1 MKLLLRLL
9 LFLCVVIA
17 GIYAATPLWLP
28 YIFAGQLPPG
38 LAMEKL
44 DAGYLGFS
52 GVNIKLLQING
63 EFQSANIGLTAAD
76 IRFRYRGWKTEIGSL
91 SLDVHIRAT
100 EDRDADALTLN
111 DLSLPVVKLTG
122 KMPELSVL
130 KSRVVLHHEFNQVI
144 NKPLVLN
151 FQSLKLTPRADG
163 SFHFVT
169 GVSLEGSAGVNGR
182 VDVDVNVG
190 SLNSNIRF
198 PAAADLP
205 PWLEVAFEQRGQAL
219 DTTTQIRANFN
230 AAAVD
235 QKWLDTVLAQST
247 GGKLTHA
254 SGTLMAQADFVGK
267 EQRVIDQVSLA
278 AERLRVEFDGG
289 SVNINAALLASRE
302 DENISVTLPK
312 PAEIQFQD
320 SNGKTPEL
328 IMQAVP
334 GLQRT
339 SGLVA
344 MARAEI
350 DADSSLVIQTG
361 NIPSMEFNG
370 DVKLEMTSANSN
382 FSLQAADLQIE
393 LEDISVPGKVSANGL
408 VTLDWIENTPFSYVS
423 DDLGL
428 KADKLSL
435 SGTGHFQ
442 LADQNMDFAFDG
454 PVTASYLVINVVGD
468 EHTPPMT
475 ITADEMSISAGLTSD
490 NGKLVSTGSGT
501 FIVGQILPMA
511 TSSAKTDLSWQEL
524 DLINMSGKLSTKTQG
539 FATELEGETWTGFD
553 FDITYTL
560 LSNSDVKGSG
570 VVLFDSGLEM
580 PIIFAGNTQA
590 EHWDVSLPASTIIL
604 SQLDSLLR
612 VAHFA
617 LPETVKLTDGYIEF
631 QGDVV
636 IGDEIT
642 ATMSVSGHEMG
653 ASMLESSAREASFSF
668 NTSYGNTISAK
679 GPVSVKILALAGG
692 IDVSNVRADLN
703 LESEDAFGLKNIYA
717 EVFEGRL
724 NLGSLRFAENRIE
737 DTTLEMTHISFGH
750 LLAFADING
759 LEGTG
764 FLNISLPAGSDEAG
778 VYIRD
783 GTFHSTGPGRLAYTQ
798 AGVAGSNI
806 GLQALEN
813 FQYKDLSGTVNYQSD
828 GAYQIAIRL
837 EGNNPDLYGGHP
849 VVFNLNISGSLPEVF
864 EAMFITG
871 DFEEAILNEVRSR

>member
-1 MKLLLRLL
+1 
-9 LFLCVVIA
+9 
-17 GIYAATPLWLP
+17 
-28 YIFAGQLPPG
+28 
-38 LAMEKL
+38 
-44 DAGYLGFS
+44 LGFS

-590 EHWDVSLPASTIIL
+590 EHWDVSLPASTIKL

>member
-590 EHWDVSLPASTIIL
+590 EHWDVSLPASTIKL

>member
-590 EHWDVSLPASTIIL
+590 EHWDVSLPASTIKL

-813 FQYKDLSGTVNYQSD
+813 FQYKDLSGTLNYQSD

-849 VVFNLNISGSLPEVF
+849 VVFNLTISGSLPELF

-871 DFEEAILNEVRSR
+871 DFEEAIMNEVRSR